1 MLFNSVQFLVF
12 LPIVALLYYLMPRKA
27 RSVWLLVVSYYFYMC
42 WNPKYVVLIAIST
55 VVTYLSG
62 IGIETMQKKHPDKDI
77 YAKGVVAASFAVN
90 LGILIFFKYFNWL
103 LGIAGTALH
112 LSIES
117 PFSFVLPVGISF
129 YTFQALGYT
138 VDIYRGEGKISAER
152 NIVRYALFVSFFP
165 QLVAGPIERSGN
177 LLTQIE
183 HIREKK
189 IDWQEIR
196 DGLCLMLYGFFLKLV
211 IADRAAVLVDY
222 VLEGYTYYGFV
233 ELAVAFVL
241 FAIQILCDFN
251 GYTVIARGA
260 AQIFGIRL
268 MDNFRQPYL
277 ATSIRDFWRRWHIS
291 LTSWFT
297 DYLYI
302 PLGGSR
308 KGAVRKMFNTM
319 VVFLVSGLWHG
330 ANGHFVIWGALHGVY
345 QNVAIVIQSVKDRLG
360 IRDKKMS
367 FGIRLLKTAITFI
380 LVDIAWIFFRA
391 DSFGMAFAYLKQM
404 TTAYQNVSLLSLPYA
419 WYDWLILIVAIGVM
433 LTVDILHEKGYRIR
447 QWIYSEGCGLG
458 FRWII
463 YMTAFW
469 SVLMLG
475 VYGVAYD
482 TSQFI
487 YFQF

>member
-1 MLFNSVQFLVF
+1 MLFNSVQFLIF
-12 LPIVALLYYLMPRKA
+12 LPIVAILYYLIPRRA
-27 RSVWLLVVSYYFYMC
+27 RCVWLLVASYYFYMC
-42 WNPKYVVLIAIST
+42 WNPQYAILIALST
-55 VVTYLSG
+55 VITYVSG
-62 IGIETMQKKHPDKDI
+62 IGIETLWKKHPDNSI
-77 YAKGVVAASFAVN
+77 YAKSVVAASFAAN
-90 LGILIFFKYFNWL
+90 LGILVFFKYFNWL
-103 LGIAGTALH
+103 LAIAGTALH
-112 LSIES
+112 ISIAS

-138 VDIYRGEGKISAER
+138 VDIYRGRGKVKAER
-152 NIVRYALFVSFFP
+152 NLVLYALFVSFFP

-183 HIREKK
+183 QVKDKK
-189 IDWQEIR
+189 MDYGELR

-211 IADRAAVLVDY
+211 IADRAAIVVDY
-222 VLEGYTYYGFV
+222 VLDGYTYFGFV
-233 ELAVAFVL
+233 ELSVAFIL
-241 FAIQILCDFN
+241 FAIQILCDFH

-308 KGAVRKMFNTM
+308 KGTVRKMLNTLI
-319 VVFLVSGLWHG
+319 VFLVSGLWHG
-330 ANGHFVIWGALHGVY
+330 AGGHFVMWGILHGIY
-345 QNVAIVIQSVKDRLG
+345 QNLSILLQSVKDRLG
-360 IRDKKMS
+360 FKDKKMS
-367 FGIRLLKTAITFI
+367 FGIRLLKTVFTFLI
-380 LVDIAWIFFRA
+380 VDVAWIFFRA
-391 DSFGMAFAYLKQM
+391 ESIGLALAYLRQM
-404 TTAYQNVSLLSLPYA
+404 TTAYQKNSLLDVSFA
-419 WYDWLILIVAIGVM
+419 WFDWLILLVAIGIM
-433 LTVDILHEKGYRIR
+433 FAVDILHEKGYKIR
-447 QWIYSEGCGLG
+447 QWIYSTDCGLG

-469 SVLMLG
+469 SVLLFG

-482 TSQFI
+482 ESQFI